1 MRIDTR
7 SGTRIAA
14 RAVVQIQHED
24 ALPFI
29 QALRDIF
36 IENPMTDIRAAQA
49 SKRLLNN
56 APAENG
62 EFMQHP
68 QEIEAVELRQLQM
81 I

>member
-1 MRIDTR
+1 MRGSTMRIHTR
-7 SGTRIAA
+7 SGTSIAS

-36 IENPMTDIRAAQA
+36 IENPVTDIRAAQS

-56 APAENG
+56 APAKNS
-62 EFMQHP
+62 EFTQHT
-68 QEIEAVELRQLQM
+68 QEIDAVELR
-81 I
+81 